1 MIQPDL
7 LPHPIQ
13 WQQKRDRSL
22 KLAKRTALTVA
33 WVLEEDAW
41 GTLLDPRDT
50 DIVRQLFD
58 DVAFDLL
65 RYWTPQIARVVYG
78 DSGIPD
84 TSVTLSSSGN
94 HVVRSEGPSLGEDYW
109 KRVQG

>member
-13 WQQKRDRSL
+13 WQQKRDRSR

-58 DVAFDLL
+58 EVAFDVL
-65 RYWTPQIARVVYG
+65 RYWMPYGDRVVYG
-78 DSGIPD
+78 DSGVPD
-84 TSVTLSSSGN
+84 TYVMLSSGGN
-94 HVVRSEGPSLGEDYW
+94 TVVRTEDPSLGEDYW
-109 KRVQG
+109 KRV